1 MNGIMKYIN
10 RIARSNEVVYA
21 NRLRGY
27 GITQSQHPYILL
39 ICREPGIPQEK
50 ISREICVNKSSVT
63 RQITILEEKGLIVR
77 KQDQTDRRV
86 WRVYPTQRMQEL
98 LTQQGRKDHVAGSKK
113 DGEQHEGRIDY
124 LGDCQFLFH
133 LDSRSS
139 QKVFCVYLSIF
150 YAICQE
156 SHLKFC
162 IF

>member
-98 LTQQGRKDHVAGSKK
+98 LPDVRQVMKEWNEYLLEEFDEEQREHLIAALEQLARRAQDAAKENLKGR
-113 DGEQHEGRIDY
+113 ERQP
-124 LGDCQFLFH
+124 
-133 LDSRSS
+133 
-139 QKVFCVYLSIF
+139 
-150 YAICQE
+150 
-156 SHLKFC
+156 
-162 IF
+162 

>member
-1 MNGIMKYIN
+1 M
-10 RIARSNEVVYA
+10 RSPFLFRRARPPLLLMRSMLAYFQQEHPKGDDEA
-21 NRLRGY
+21 QQRCGRLSAR
-27 GITQSQHPYILL
+27 
-39 ICREPGIPQEK
+39 
-50 ISREICVNKSSVT
+50 
-63 RQITILEEKGLIVR
+63 
-77 KQDQTDRRV
+77 
-86 WRVYPTQRMQEL
+86 L

>member
-27 GITQSQHPYILL
+27 GITQSQ
-39 ICREPGIPQEK
+39 PGIPQEK

-98 LTQQGRKDHVAGSKK
+98 LPHVRQVMKEWNEYLLEEFDEEQREHLIAALEQLARRAQDAAKENLKGR
-113 DGEQHEGRIDY
+113 ERQP
-124 LGDCQFLFH
+124 
-133 LDSRSS
+133 
-139 QKVFCVYLSIF
+139 
-150 YAICQE
+150 
-156 SHLKFC
+156 
-162 IF
+162 